1 MTIRMKGLLAAVA
14 CFAVAGALA
23 ACDSN
28 ASNEPKAPP
37 PPPQIFTVIHKDLD
51 GTVTT
56 DRAIWY
62 QATDGGCVY
71 YMHPDD
77 KARNINFYR
86 LFCGG
91 TTHVR
96 PEER

>member
-1 MTIRMKGLLAAVA
+1 MKTPIKTILSALALV
-14 CFAVAGALA
+14 AVAGSLA
-23 ACDSN
+23 ACGE
-28 ASNEPKAPP
+28 ASTEPKAPP

-56 DRAIWY
+56 DRATWY

-71 YMHPDD
+71 YMNPDD
-77 KARNINFYR
+77 KARGINFYR